1 MPARLAWSKQVS
13 TTYGSR
19 GSKIEGM
26 IGRYFVALLLAVA
39 LAGCGRDGSAAALN
53 EPVQLAPGQSAVFKA
68 DKLEITFVEAGADS
82 RCPTDVTC
90 VWQGTVPVRLA
101 IRSSGKVTQHEA
113 DVATDVAVDGYVV
126 DVLDVLPARGP
137 QSQRIA
143 PADYRVTL
151 KVTPAKS
158 Q

>member
-1 MPARLAWSKQVS
+1 M
-13 TTYGSR
+13 
-19 GSKIEGM
+19 
-26 IGRYFVALLLAVA
+26 LLAVA
-39 LAGCGRDGSAAALN
+39 LAACGRDGSAASLD
-53 EPVQLAPGQSAVFKA
+53 EPIQLAPGQSAVFKA

-151 KVTPAKS
+151 KVTRAKS